1 MCCGSAVR
9 ESTGHVVG
17 RVWFYSRWKP
27 HLLDQTGKL
36 SLQFPHH
43 VLLALPA
50 GLWTLILRIICLA
63 GQKHTGAWS
72 PKAGR
77 PIRVRA
83 PPHASLPPL
92 YWRRQIIHEQAGW
105 QYIILVRVITWRSE
119 SQVGHAALVPMSVAL
134 LLNCFGES
142 LAQHR
147 SHMSP
152 PVWGV
157 REAGGA
163 IGVQTAGL
171 TTESSSRAGFL
182 LAFDAPLC
190 WELSHTSSLLFRSGS
205 KAGHY

>member
-1 MCCGSAVR
+1 MCCGTAVR
-9 ESTGHVVG
+9 ENTGPVVG
-17 RVWFYSRWKP
+17 RVGFYSCWKP

-72 PKAGR
+72 PKVGR

-83 PPHASLPPL
+83 PPHASLL

-105 QYIILVRVITWRSE
+105 QYIILVRVITWRSG
-119 SQVGHAALVPMSVAL
+119 SQVGHAALEPMSVAL
-134 LLNCFGES
+134 LLNCFSKS

-147 SHMSP
+147 SHMSGVNWICTP
-152 PVWGV
+152 GLGCQGGWRSDRSADSWTHHWILLKGWFLAGVWCPTLL
-157 REAGGA
+157 GA
-163 IGVQTAGL
+163 VTHL
-171 TTESSSRAGFL
+171 
-182 LAFDAPLC
+182 
-190 WELSHTSSLLFRSGS
+190 
-205 KAGHY
+205 